1 MSAIFNPPINRLRV
15 ADAADAV
22 LKSGGCLE
30 APLGPQPVVG
40 AFTVTA
46 TVPFRA
52 PKSLVH

>member
-30 APLGPQPVVG
+30 APLGPQPVV
-40 AFTVTA
+40 TVAGTA
-46 TVPFRA
+46 LSP
-52 PKSLVH
+52 